1 MTEKYLSDIG
11 KLFWKESS
19 DGMAVEWHF
28 MVVYLE
34 EEIFTALLGHTV
46 EYTKRSIVEFLFTRK
61 TCWKSQKIIS
71 EGVLAY

>member
-1 MTEKYLSDIG
+1 
-11 KLFWKESS
+11 
-19 DGMAVEWHF
+19 MAVEWHF